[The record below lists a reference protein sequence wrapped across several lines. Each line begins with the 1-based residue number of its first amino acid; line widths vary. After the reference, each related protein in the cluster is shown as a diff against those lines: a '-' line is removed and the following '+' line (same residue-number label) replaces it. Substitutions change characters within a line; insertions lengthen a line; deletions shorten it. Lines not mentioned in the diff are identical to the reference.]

1 MIQIEIKKEKKIS
14 KEINHLLQCRDNST
28 YLYLVFD
35 KNNIYRKC
43 KNSIVD

>member
-28 YLYLVFD
+28 YCF
-35 KNNIYRKC
+35 ISC
-43 KNSIVD
+43 F